1 MTELAKQFQSNLNKI
16 FGDKHVKVRIIHDDR
31 DICINS
37 SEREILYAIQE
48 QQQSIHNLHWSFSE
62 RFLTKALT
70 ISFKKNPIPHFQGI
84 AEIYKKY
91 FDEINQKKTNNCQNI
106 AFTHEIYVSEIL
118 HKLNDFHD
126 SYKNNKTPI
135 LKNNFDKNLHF
146 TFMAYINK
154 IK

>member
-91 FDEINQKKTNNCQNI
+91 FDERIQLI
-106 AFTHEIYVSEIL
+106 
-118 HKLNDFHD
+118 
-126 SYKNNKTPI
+126 
-135 LKNNFDKNLHF
+135 
-146 TFMAYINK
+146 INK
-154 IK
+154 CDKMVIEHNKQNSEYETVKRLYQSILSEESVDYEQYRKIRGMFENIRYLQQC